1 MGRPLHSPPMPR
13 LLPRLL
19 LLLVCTL
26 LCQCG
31 GGGSKAGNRWSYDYV
46 PGKTAIIIGGKAV
59 PPANAPPAVLYAIS
73 AGNRICTKPY
83 RRGGGHARF
92 EDSAYDCSGTVSYV
106 LHAAGHL
113 DAPTVSGAFR
123 TFGKSG
129 AGKWITVYA
138 RNGHVFMEVA
148 GLRLDTGYSD
158 STSDGPRWSS
168 RSRPTKGYTMRH
180 PSGL

>member
-1 MGRPLHSPPMPR
+1 MDGMMRFLSLLMPMT
-13 LLPRLL
+13 LC
-19 LLLVCTL
+19 VL

-31 GGGSKAGNRWSYDYV
+31 SSAGSSWNYKYA
-46 PGKTAIIIGGKAV
+46 PGKTAVIIGGKAV
-59 PPANAPPAVLYAIS
+59 PPANAPEAVLRAIS

-83 RRGGGHARF
+83 RRGGGHAHF
-92 EDSAYDCSGTVSYV
+92 EDSGYDCSGTTSYV
-106 LHAAGHL
+106 LHAAGKL

-123 TFGKSG
+123 GYGSSG
-129 AGKWITVYA
+129 RGKWITVYS
-138 RNGHVFMEVA
+138 RKGHVFMEVA

-158 STSDGPRWSS
+158 SKSDGPRWSS

>member
-1 MGRPLHSPPMPR
+1 MTLMPR
-13 LLPRLL
+13 FLALLSLPTLCL
-19 LLLVCTL
+19 L

-31 GGGSKAGNRWSYDYV
+31 SSAGSRWEYKYS
-46 PGKTAIIIGGKAV
+46 PGKTAVIIGGRAV
-59 PPANAPPAVLYAIS
+59 PPANAPAPVLRAIS

-83 RRGGGHARF
+83 RRGGGHGHF

-106 LHAAGHL
+106 LHAAGKL
-113 DAPTVSGAFR
+113 NEPTVSGAFR
-123 TFGKSG
+123 SFGSG
-129 AGKWITVYA
+129 GRGKWITVYA
-138 RNGHVFMEVA
+138 RKGHVFVEIA

-158 STSDGPRWSS
+158 ADSDGPRWSS

>member
-1 MGRPLHSPPMPR
+1 MPR
-13 LLPRLL
+13 LTALISSLL
-19 LLLVCTL
+19 LSML

-31 GGGSKAGNRWSYDYV
+31 SSAGSRWEYKYA
-46 PGKTAIIIGGKAV
+46 PGKTAILIGGKAV
-59 PPANAPPAVLYAIS
+59 PPANVPAAVMRAVS
-73 AGNRICTKPY
+73 AGNHICTKPY

-106 LHAAGHL
+106 LHAAGGL
-113 DAPTVSGAFR
+113 DEPTTSSAFR
-123 TFGKSG
+123 KYGRSG
-129 AGKWITVYA
+129 EGKWITVYA
-138 RNGHVFMEVA
+138 RKGHVFVTVA

-158 STSDGPRWSS
+158 ADSDGPRWSS